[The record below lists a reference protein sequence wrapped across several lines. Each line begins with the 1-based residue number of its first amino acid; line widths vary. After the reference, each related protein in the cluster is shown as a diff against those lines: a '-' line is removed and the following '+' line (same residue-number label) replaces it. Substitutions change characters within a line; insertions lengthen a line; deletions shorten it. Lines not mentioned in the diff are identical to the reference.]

1 MFSINS
7 YVLLSP
13 GRTGSRYIV
22 EIIKSS
28 YFQNSISLKCNSP
41 ELDIKCFE
49 PYNIYHS
56 HTKEIIKLKNENTKI
71 ILSTRN
77 LINSALSWGIVHY
90 VKKYHY
96 RQKNLLKIQI
106 IPFYL
111 DPLEF
116 MFHYNNAKNFYQYFT
131 KESLEK
137 IVVINYDNILNSNDT
152 INKDLILDK
161 LDLKMK
167 RFFPWFYPVKTPG
180 KYSQWIKNW
189 EEIKSI
195 SNGLEA
201 DPKSFFQN

>member
-1 MFSINS
+1 
-7 YVLLSP
+7 
-13 GRTGSRYIV
+13 
-22 EIIKSS
+22 
-28 YFQNSISLKCNSP
+28 
-41 ELDIKCFE
+41 
-49 PYNIYHS
+49 
-56 HTKEIIKLKNENTKI
+56 
-71 ILSTRN
+71 LSTRN
-77 LINSALSWGIVHY
+77 LINSALSWGVVHY

-96 RQKNLLKIQI
+96 RQKDLLKIQI

-195 SNGLEA
+195 SSGLEA